1 MALAE
6 RKDTKDYIGI
16 YHTGEWKLVN
26 VKHHPEISNLIS

>member
-26 VKHHPEISNLIS
+26 VTAVF